1 MRVLTTIL
9 LLGFLCNANAQEP
22 LSIRD
27 IAIGDLCTHGPGCVR
42 FVKPIYFGFSVGTMA
57 YKEDLTVLNDPESRG
72 VDLASFDD
80 SMTTWKVYGG
90 YRFNDHFGLE
100 GSYMKA
106 DDAAGSASGNNAID
120 GDYTVGATAD
130 FRSYS
135 LKAMGYLPTS
145 WGNLFAGI
153 GGYEGRSDL
162 SFSASFD
169 AFDPETIRSSDG
181 FAGLTGNIG
190 AQWHLDSVILRAE
203 YEYSDF
209 SEGSASALNL
219 GAVWEF

>member
-72 VDLASFDD
+72 VNLASFDD

-106 DDAAGSASGNNAID
+106 DDAAGSASGNNLRVSGTSKTAAI
-120 GDYTVGATAD
+120 
-130 FRSYS
+130 S
-135 LKAMGYLPTS
+135 LSQLRLMPS
-145 WGNLFAGI
+145 
-153 GGYEGRSDL
+153 
-162 SFSASFD
+162 
-169 AFDPETIRSSDG
+169 IRKPYVPQ
-181 FAGLTGNIG
+181 T
-190 AQWHLDSVILRAE
+190 DSRA
-203 YEYSDF
+203 
-209 SEGSASALNL
+209 
-219 GAVWEF
+219 

>member
-1 MRVLTTIL
+1 
-9 LLGFLCNANAQEP
+9 
-22 LSIRD
+22 
-27 IAIGDLCTHGPGCVR
+27 
-42 FVKPIYFGFSVGTMA
+42 
-57 YKEDLTVLNDPESRG
+57 
-72 VDLASFDD
+72 
-80 SMTTWKVYGG
+80 MTTWKVYGG